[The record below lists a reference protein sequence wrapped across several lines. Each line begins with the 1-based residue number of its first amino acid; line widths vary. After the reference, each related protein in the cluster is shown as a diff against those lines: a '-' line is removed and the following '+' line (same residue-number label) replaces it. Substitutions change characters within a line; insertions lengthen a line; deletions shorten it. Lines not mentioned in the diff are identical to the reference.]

1 MAGGIGESS
10 CEIIDSYDLPDAS
23 TAESR
28 VYITRGGIHWRECLA
43 HANRNITGV
52 SFGIRVGNSI
62 YSQWSAGG

>member
-10 CEIIDSYDLPDAS
+10 YDIIDSYDLPDAP

-52 SFGIRVGNSI
+52 SFGIKVRNSI
-62 YSQWSAGG
+62 YPE